1 MIRLESTL
9 IIWQQRS
16 QLQSFGYTR
25 VDPPFY
31 LKDMHS
37 QRRLALTAPGT
48 TGLRL
53 VMNNDNDNDNDKET
67 AMKKAF
73 RLQYEEAMKRQQEEK
88 GEKRR
93 VVEGEQEGE

>member
-1 MIRLESTL
+1 M
-9 IIWQQRS
+9 
-16 QLQSFGYTR
+16 
-25 VDPPFY
+25 
-31 LKDMHS
+31 
-37 QRRLALTAPGT
+37 APGT

-73 RLQYEEAMKRQQEEK
+73 RSQYEEAKNGEQEEK